1 MLFLRIKKM
10 LLRIIALEGR
20 GFFADY
26 NDTGTSIT
34 PVNLSAGVWT
44 PVPNN
49 GAGGFTNTAYLPEDV
64 TDLLDVSTGAF
75 DFSELSLGATCLIR
89 NDFTVTPTVNDC
101 ALSLRYS
108 LGSGVNAYT
117 LEGPLARLDEGAG
130 VGYRRALKPDMIYMG
145 DTNTRD
151 NPVTLEI
158 KCSVD
163 ATLVNA
169 GSAIT
174 VTSNS

>member
-10 LLRIIALEGR
+10 LLRILALEGR

-26 NDTGTSIT
+26 NDVGTSSA
-34 PVNLSAGVWT
+34 PVALLADVWT
-44 PVPNN
+44 PVPND

-64 TDLLDVSTGAF
+64 TALMDVSTGEF
-75 DFSELSLGATCLIR
+75 DFTELSLGATCFIR

-108 LGSGVNAYT
+108 LGGGGNSYT

-130 VGYRRALKPDMIYMG
+130 VGYRRALKPDMVYMG
-145 DTNTRD
+145 DANTRD